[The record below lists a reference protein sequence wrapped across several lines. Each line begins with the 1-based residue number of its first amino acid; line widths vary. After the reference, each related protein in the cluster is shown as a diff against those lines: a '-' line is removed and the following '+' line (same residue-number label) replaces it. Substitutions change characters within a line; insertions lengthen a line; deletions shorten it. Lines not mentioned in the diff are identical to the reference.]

1 MAFEA
6 AAQQEGTQVGSR
18 SPRVLEKQG
27 AHFTQNAMKVVHPPI
42 ASLLKIDEINILAGQ
57 MKYGHQTG

>member
-18 SPRVLEKQG
+18 SPRILEEQG
-27 AHFTQNAMKVVHPPI
+27 AHFTQNALKVVHTSI
-42 ASLLKIDEINILAGQ
+42 ASLLLSKWMRSTYWQ
-57 MKYGHQTG
+57 VK